1 MESELTK
8 MFLRYFLLLSL
19 PILLLFSN
27 CTKKQQTDNNT
38 KTQKSSNVTDV
49 VSVTKRTDKV
59 SNFSW
64 KDSTGKTIDLDS
76 YRGKVTLINFWAT
89 WCGPCKMELPD
100 LIAISKEMADK
111 GVKIIGVSTDRGAN
125 VLEDVS
131 SFVAEKGIPYQI
143 VISNE
148 ELDEAFGNIRL
159 IPTTFVVDTDGK
171 IVQTIVGARSKAAFI
186 EAINAILK

>member
-1 MESELTK
+1 
-8 MFLRYFLLLSL
+8 MFLRSFLLLTL

-27 CTKKQQTDNNT
+27 CTKKQQADNNT
-38 KTQKSSNVTDV
+38 KTNKSANVTEV
-49 VSVTKRTDKV
+49 VSVTKRTDKA

-76 YRGKVTLINFWAT
+76 YLGKVTLINFWAT

-148 ELDEAFGNIRL
+148 DLDEAFGNIRL
-159 IPTTFVVDTDGK
+159 IPTTFVVDAEGK
-171 IVQTIVGARSKAAFI
+171 IVQTIVGARSKAAFL
-186 EAINAILK
+186 EAINAVLK

>member
-1 MESELTK
+1 
-8 MFLRYFLLLSL
+8 MFPRYFILLPLVLLFLLSGC
-19 PILLLFSN
+19 S
-27 CTKKQQTDNNT
+27 KKMQSGNYI
-38 KTQKSSNVTDV
+38 KGQKPVNVADV
-49 VSVTKRTDKV
+49 VSVIKRTDVV

-64 KDSTGKTIDLDS
+64 KDSTGKTIDLDT

-89 WCGPCKMELPD
+89 WCGPCKIELPD
-100 LIAISKEMADK
+100 LIAISKEMANRN
-111 GVKIIGVSTDRGAN
+111 VKVIGVSTDRGTN

-159 IPTTFVVDTDGK
+159 IPTTFVVDADGK
-171 IVQTIVGARSKAAFI
+171 IAQTIVGARSKAAFL